1 MPTYEYECDKC
12 GCHFDLRQ
20 RFFDEAVA
28 ECPKCQNKS
37 HRVFCPAPVIFKGSG
52 FYVTDTRKQQDIK
65 DIGKPSKETAEKY
78 PQFSGLDKSSS
89 SESKSS
95 PDKK

>member
-1 MPTYEYECDKC
+1 MPIYEYECDKC
-12 GCHFDLRQ
+12 SCHFDLRQ

-28 ECPKCQNKS
+28 ECPKCQSKS

-65 DIGKPSKETAEKY
+65 DIGKPGKETAEKF
-78 PQFSGLDKSSS
+78 PQLSGLDKSSGTD
-89 SESKSS
+89 SKAK
-95 PDKK
+95 PDAK